1 MEDKLRKKYD
11 LKTLKVRKIGV
22 NRQKFGDTIVRLDAD
37 VTEVF
42 ISAESVNEA
51 LPFLIIITKEN
62 QGKFEDL
69 LIK

>member
-1 MEDKLRKKYD
+1 M
-11 LKTLKVRKIGV
+11 GV